1 MMKMT
6 SDELVLEIVN
16 LIDDYRIRIK
26 ELEEENK
33 LLTEVAE
40 AYGLEYGYSL
50 DEILDGKWNE

>member
-1 MMKMT
+1 MT
-6 SDELVLEIVN
+6 SDELLLEIVN
-16 LIDDYRIRIK
+16 MIDDYRLKIH